1 MKLSNVLLAVDENQW
16 ISIIDEFG
24 YRIFR
29 GFRKS
34 ALESIPDLEVTEI
47 ASAGDVLII
56 EVRKCV

>member
-1 MKLSNVLLAVDENQW
+1 MKISNVLLAVNENQW

-24 YRIFR
+24 RRIFR

-34 ALESIPDLEVTEI
+34 ALKSVPDLEVTEI
-47 ASAGDVLII
+47 ASVGDALII

>member
-29 GFRKS
+29 GCRKGVS
-34 ALESIPDLEVTEI
+34 ESISDLEVTEI
-47 ASAGDVLII
+47 ATAGSVLII
-56 EVRKCV
+56 EVRTCG